1 MDCSNLLEVPYEF
14 AEKIISVVLGIC
26 LLLSMTACG
35 AAGNTQNQSTE
46 PSHAPEPEAEQTE
59 TAATEAKKPIL
70 LVVSFGTSY
79 NETRDATIGAIEADL
94 QAAYPEYEVRRAFTS
109 QIIID
114 ILKEREGLEIDNVTE
129 AMERLVAEG
138 VRDVVIQPTHV
149 MPGYEYSDIVEEVS
163 EYTSKFDS
171 LTISRPLLISDED
184 YDAVV
189 ASLVEETAQYNT
201 EGTAIVFMGHG
212 TEHEANA
219 AYERLQKR
227 LNAAGYSNYFVGT
240 VEGTPT
246 VEDVLEGVRASEA
259 QRVVLLPLM
268 IVAGDHANN
277 DMAGD
282 EEDSWKT
289 IFSNAG
295 FEVECVLKGM
305 GEYAG
310 IRELL
315 VSHARAAMEG
325 QKDVILV
332 VSFGT
337 SYYETRKNTIDA
349 IEQDIRAAYPDYE
362 VRRAFTAQTIIN
374 ILEKRDGYNIENVT
388 QALERMV
395 QEGVKNVILQPTH
408 VMTGYEYD
416 DMVAEA
422 SKFEGKFD
430 SLKISRPVLV
440 EDADYEALVSVLAK
454 ETEAYNADGTAVVFM
469 GHGTEHEANATY
481 TKLQAQFHL
490 AGYRNYYI
498 GTVEATP
505 SVEDVLEAVKATDA
519 SKVVLIPLMIVAGD
533 HANNDMAGDEED
545 SWKTIFT
552 QAGYEVECVLR
563 GMGSY
568 PGVRQMILDH
578 LSDTIN

>member
-1 MDCSNLLEVPYEF
+1 MNMLK
-14 AEKIISVVLGIC
+14 KIISVVLGIC

-46 PSHAPEPEAEQTE
+46 PSQAPEPEAEQTE
-59 TAATEAKKPIL
+59 TAATEAKKPVL

-129 AMERLVAEG
+129 AMERLVADG

-149 MPGYEYSDIVEEVS
+149 MPGYEYNDIVDEVS
-163 EYTSKFDS
+163 EYASKFDS
-171 LTISRPLLISDED
+171 LTISNPLLISDED

-315 VSHARAAMEG
+315 VAHARAAMEG

-440 EDADYEALVSVLAK
+440 EDADYEALVSVLAE

>member
-1 MDCSNLLEVPYEF
+1 MNMLKRV
-14 AEKIISVVLGIC
+14 ISVVLGIC

-35 AAGNTQNQSTE
+35 ATGNTQNQSTE
-46 PSHAPEPEAEQTE
+46 PSQAPEPEAEQTE
-59 TAATEAKKPIL
+59 TAATEAKKPVL

-129 AMERLVAEG
+129 AMERLVADG

-171 LTISRPLLISDED
+171 LTISNPLLISDED

-440 EDADYEALVSVLAK
+440 EDADYEALVSVLAE

-481 TKLQAQFHL
+481 TKLQAQFLL

-519 SKVVLIPLMIVAGD
+519 SKVVLLPLMIVAGD

-563 GMGSY
+563 VMGSY
-568 PGVRQMILDH
+568 PGVRQLILDH

>member
-1 MDCSNLLEVPYEF
+1 MNLLK
-14 AEKIISVVLGIC
+14 KIISVVLGIC

-46 PSHAPEPEAEQTE
+46 PSQGPEPEAEQTE
-59 TAATEAKKPIL
+59 TAATEAKKPVL

-129 AMERLVAEG
+129 AMERLVADG

-149 MPGYEYSDIVEEVS
+149 MPGYEYNDIVDEVS
-163 EYTSKFDS
+163 EYASKFDS
-171 LTISRPLLISDED
+171 LTISNPLLISDED

-440 EDADYEALVSVLAK
+440 EDADYETLVSVLAE

-519 SKVVLIPLMIVAGD
+519 SKVVLLPLMIVAGD

>member
-1 MDCSNLLEVPYEF
+1 MNLLK
-14 AEKIISVVLGIC
+14 KIISVVLGIC

-46 PSHAPEPEAEQTE
+46 PSQAPEPEAEQTE
-59 TAATEAKKPIL
+59 TAATEAKKPVL

-129 AMERLVAEG
+129 AMERLVADG

-149 MPGYEYSDIVEEVS
+149 MPGYEYNDIVDEVS
-163 EYTSKFDS
+163 EYASKFDS
-171 LTISRPLLISDED
+171 LTISNPLLISDED

-315 VSHARAAMEG
+315 AAHARAAMEG

-440 EDADYEALVSVLAK
+440 EDADYEALVSVLAE

-481 TKLQAQFHL
+481 TKLQAQFLL

>member
-1 MDCSNLLEVPYEF
+1 MNLLK
-14 AEKIISVVLGIC
+14 KIISVVLGIC

-46 PSHAPEPEAEQTE
+46 PSQGPEPEAEQTE
-59 TAATEAKKPIL
+59 TAATEAKKPVL

-129 AMERLVAEG
+129 AMERLVADG

-149 MPGYEYSDIVEEVS
+149 MPGYEYNDIVDEVS
-163 EYTSKFDS
+163 EYASKFDS
-171 LTISRPLLISDED
+171 LTISNPLLISDED

-440 EDADYEALVSVLAK
+440 EDADYETLVSVLAE

-519 SKVVLIPLMIVAGD
+519 SKVVLLPLMIVAGD

-568 PGVRQMILDH
+568 SGVRQMILDH

>member
-1 MDCSNLLEVPYEF
+1 MNMLKRV
-14 AEKIISVVLGIC
+14 ISVVLGIC

-35 AAGNTQNQSTE
+35 ATGNTQNQSTE
-46 PSHAPEPEAEQTE
+46 PSQAPEPEAEQTE
-59 TAATEAKKPIL
+59 TAATEAKKPVL

-129 AMERLVAEG
+129 AMERLVADG

-171 LTISRPLLISDED
+171 LTISNPLLISDED

-374 ILEKRDGYNIENVT
+374 ILEKRDGYSIENVT

-440 EDADYEALVSVLAK
+440 EDADYEALVSVLAE

-519 SKVVLIPLMIVAGD
+519 SKVVLLPLMIVAGD

-568 PGVRQMILDH
+568 SGVRQMILDH

>member
-1 MDCSNLLEVPYEF
+1 MNLLK
-14 AEKIISVVLGIC
+14 KIISVVLGIC

-46 PSHAPEPEAEQTE
+46 PSQGPEPEAEQTE
-59 TAATEAKKPIL
+59 TAATEAKKPVL

-129 AMERLVAEG
+129 AMERLVADG

-171 LTISRPLLISDED
+171 LTISNPLLISDED

-246 VEDVLEGVRASEA
+246 VEDVLEGVRASEV

-440 EDADYEALVSVLAK
+440 EDADYEALVSVLAE

-545 SWKTIFT
+545 SWKTVFT
-552 QAGYEVECVLR
+552 EAGFEVECVLR

>member
-1 MDCSNLLEVPYEF
+1 MNMLKRV
-14 AEKIISVVLGIC
+14 ISVVLGIC

-35 AAGNTQNQSTE
+35 ATGNTQNQSTE
-46 PSHAPEPEAEQTE
+46 PSQAPEPEAEQTE
-59 TAATEAKKPIL
+59 TAATEAKKPVL

-129 AMERLVAEG
+129 AMERLVADG

-149 MPGYEYSDIVEEVS
+149 MPGYEYNDIVDEVS
-163 EYTSKFDS
+163 EYASKFDS
-171 LTISRPLLISDED
+171 LTISNPLLISDED

-315 VSHARAAMEG
+315 AAHARAAMEG

-440 EDADYEALVSVLAK
+440 EDADYEALVSVLAE

-481 TKLQAQFHL
+481 TKLQAQFLL

-519 SKVVLIPLMIVAGD
+519 SKVVLLPLMIVAGD

-568 PGVRQMILDH
+568 SGVRQMILDH

>member
-1 MDCSNLLEVPYEF
+1 MNLLK
-14 AEKIISVVLGIC
+14 KIISVVLGIC

-35 AAGNTQNQSTE
+35 AAGNTKNQSTE
-46 PSHAPEPEAEQTE
+46 PSQGPEPEAEQTE
-59 TAATEAKKPIL
+59 TAATEAKKPVL

-129 AMERLVAEG
+129 AMERLVADG

-171 LTISRPLLISDED
+171 LTISKPLLISDED

-315 VSHARAAMEG
+315 VAHASAAMEG

-440 EDADYEALVSVLAK
+440 EDADYEALVSVLAE

-578 LSDTIN
+578 LSESIN

>member
-1 MDCSNLLEVPYEF
+1 MNMLK
-14 AEKIISVVLGIC
+14 KIISVVLGIC

-46 PSHAPEPEAEQTE
+46 PSQAPEPEAEQTE
-59 TAATEAKKPIL
+59 TAATEAKKPVL

-129 AMERLVAEG
+129 AMERLVADG

-163 EYTSKFDS
+163 EYTSQFDS
-171 LTISRPLLISDED
+171 LTISNPLLISDED

-440 EDADYEALVSVLAK
+440 EDADYEALVSVLAE

-519 SKVVLIPLMIVAGD
+519 SKLVLIPLMIVAGD

>member
-1 MDCSNLLEVPYEF
+1 
-14 AEKIISVVLGIC
+14 
-26 LLLSMTACG
+26 
-35 AAGNTQNQSTE
+35 
-46 PSHAPEPEAEQTE
+46 
-59 TAATEAKKPIL
+59 
-70 LVVSFGTSY
+70 
-79 NETRDATIGAIEADL
+79 
-94 QAAYPEYEVRRAFTS
+94 
-109 QIIID
+109 
-114 ILKEREGLEIDNVTE
+114 
-129 AMERLVAEG
+129 
-138 VRDVVIQPTHV
+138 
-149 MPGYEYSDIVEEVS
+149 
-163 EYTSKFDS
+163 
-171 LTISRPLLISDED
+171 
-184 YDAVV
+184 
-189 ASLVEETAQYNT
+189 
-201 EGTAIVFMGHG
+201 MGHG

-315 VSHARAAMEG
+315 VAHARAAMEG

-440 EDADYEALVSVLAK
+440 EDADYEALVSVLAE

-481 TKLQAQFHL
+481 TKLQAQFLL

-519 SKVVLIPLMIVAGD
+519 SKVVLLPLMIVAGD

>member
-1 MDCSNLLEVPYEF
+1 MNML
-14 AEKIISVVLGIC
+14 KRIISVVLGIC

-46 PSHAPEPEAEQTE
+46 PSQAPEPEAEQTE
-59 TAATEAKKPIL
+59 TAATEAKKPVL

-129 AMERLVAEG
+129 AMERLVADG

-171 LTISRPLLISDED
+171 LTISNPLLISDED

-246 VEDVLEGVRASEA
+246 VEDVLEGVRASDA

-315 VSHARAAMEG
+315 VAHARAAMEG

-374 ILEKRDGYNIENVT
+374 ILEKRDGYSIENVT

-440 EDADYEALVSVLAK
+440 EDADYEALVSVLAE

-519 SKVVLIPLMIVAGD
+519 SKVVLLPLMIVAGD

-568 PGVRQMILDH
+568 SGVRQMILDH

>member
-1 MDCSNLLEVPYEF
+1 MNMLKRV
-14 AEKIISVVLGIC
+14 ISVVLGIC

-35 AAGNTQNQSTE
+35 ATGNTQNQSTE
-46 PSHAPEPEAEQTE
+46 PSQAPEPEAEQTE
-59 TAATEAKKPIL
+59 TAATEAKKPVL

-129 AMERLVAEG
+129 AMERLVADG

-171 LTISRPLLISDED
+171 LTISNPLLISDED

-246 VEDVLEGVRASEA
+246 VEDVLEGVRASDA

-315 VSHARAAMEG
+315 VAHARAAMEG

-374 ILEKRDGYNIENVT
+374 ILEKRDGYSIENVT

-440 EDADYEALVSVLAK
+440 EDADYEALVSVLAE

-519 SKVVLIPLMIVAGD
+519 SKVVLLPLMIVAGD

-568 PGVRQMILDH
+568 SGVRQMILDH

>member
-1 MDCSNLLEVPYEF
+1 MNLLK
-14 AEKIISVVLGIC
+14 KIISVVLGIC

-46 PSHAPEPEAEQTE
+46 PSQGPEPEAEQTE
-59 TAATEAKKPIL
+59 TAATEAKKPVL

-129 AMERLVAEG
+129 AMERLVADG

-149 MPGYEYSDIVEEVS
+149 MPGYEYNDIVDEVS
-163 EYTSKFDS
+163 EYASKFDS
-171 LTISRPLLISDED
+171 LTISNPLLISDED

-315 VSHARAAMEG
+315 AAHARAAMEG

-440 EDADYEALVSVLAK
+440 EDADYKALVSVLAE

-519 SKVVLIPLMIVAGD
+519 SKVVLLPLMIVAGD

>member
-1 MDCSNLLEVPYEF
+1 MNLLK
-14 AEKIISVVLGIC
+14 KIISVVLGIC

-46 PSHAPEPEAEQTE
+46 PSQAPEPEAEQTE
-59 TAATEAKKPIL
+59 TAATEAKKPVL

-129 AMERLVAEG
+129 AMERLVADG

-149 MPGYEYSDIVEEVS
+149 MPGYEYNDIVDEVS
-163 EYTSKFDS
+163 EYASKFDS
-171 LTISRPLLISDED
+171 LTISNPLLISDED

-315 VSHARAAMEG
+315 AAHARAAMEG

-440 EDADYEALVSVLAK
+440 EDADYETLVSVLAE

-519 SKVVLIPLMIVAGD
+519 SKVVLLPLMIVAGD

>member
-1 MDCSNLLEVPYEF
+1 MNML
-14 AEKIISVVLGIC
+14 KRIISVVLGIC

-46 PSHAPEPEAEQTE
+46 PSQAPEPEAEQTE
-59 TAATEAKKPIL
+59 TAATEAKKPVL

-129 AMERLVAEG
+129 AMERLVADG

-149 MPGYEYSDIVEEVS
+149 MPGYEYNDIVDEVS
-163 EYTSKFDS
+163 EYASKFDS
-171 LTISRPLLISDED
+171 LTISNPLLISDED

-315 VSHARAAMEG
+315 VAHARAAMEG

-349 IEQDIRAAYPDYE
+349 IEQDIRVAYPDYE

-440 EDADYEALVSVLAK
+440 EDADYETLVSVLAE

>member
-1 MDCSNLLEVPYEF
+1 MNML
-14 AEKIISVVLGIC
+14 KRIISVVLGIC

-46 PSHAPEPEAEQTE
+46 PSQAPEPEAEQTE
-59 TAATEAKKPIL
+59 TAATEAKKPVL

-129 AMERLVAEG
+129 AMERLVADG

-171 LTISRPLLISDED
+171 LTISNPLLISDED

-315 VSHARAAMEG
+315 VAHARAAMEG

-374 ILEKRDGYNIENVT
+374 ILEKRDGYSIENVT

-440 EDADYEALVSVLAK
+440 EDADYEALVSVLAE

-519 SKVVLIPLMIVAGD
+519 SKVVLLPLMIVAGD

-568 PGVRQMILDH
+568 SGVRQMILDH

>member
-1 MDCSNLLEVPYEF
+1 MNML
-14 AEKIISVVLGIC
+14 KRIISVVLGIC

-46 PSHAPEPEAEQTE
+46 PSQGPEPEAEQTE
-59 TAATEAKKPIL
+59 TAATEAKKPVL

-129 AMERLVAEG
+129 AMERLVADG

-149 MPGYEYSDIVEEVS
+149 MPGYEYNDIVDEVS
-163 EYTSKFDS
+163 EYASKFDS
-171 LTISRPLLISDED
+171 LTISNPLLISDED

-315 VSHARAAMEG
+315 VAHARAAMEG

-440 EDADYEALVSVLAK
+440 EDADYETLVSVLAE

>member
-1 MDCSNLLEVPYEF
+1 MNMLKRV
-14 AEKIISVVLGIC
+14 ISVVLGIC

-35 AAGNTQNQSTE
+35 ATGNTQNQSTE
-46 PSHAPEPEAEQTE
+46 PSQAPEPEAEQTE
-59 TAATEAKKPIL
+59 TAATEAKKPVL

-129 AMERLVAEG
+129 AMERLVADG

-149 MPGYEYSDIVEEVS
+149 MPGYEYNDIVDEVS
-163 EYTSKFDS
+163 EYASKFDS
-171 LTISRPLLISDED
+171 LTISNPLLISDED

-315 VSHARAAMEG
+315 AAHARAAMEG

-440 EDADYEALVSVLAK
+440 EDADYEALVSVLAE

-481 TKLQAQFHL
+481 TKLQAQFLL

-568 PGVRQMILDH
+568 SGVRQMILDH

>member
-1 MDCSNLLEVPYEF
+1 MNMLK
-14 AEKIISVVLGIC
+14 KIISVVLGIC

-46 PSHAPEPEAEQTE
+46 PSQAPEPEAEQTE
-59 TAATEAKKPIL
+59 TAATEAKKPVL

-129 AMERLVAEG
+129 AMERLVADG

-171 LTISRPLLISDED
+171 LTISKPLLISDED

-315 VSHARAAMEG
+315 VAHARAAMEG

-440 EDADYEALVSVLAK
+440 EDADYEALVSVLAE

>member
-1 MDCSNLLEVPYEF
+1 MNLLK
-14 AEKIISVVLGIC
+14 KIISVVLGIC

-46 PSHAPEPEAEQTE
+46 PSQGPEPEAEQTE
-59 TAATEAKKPIL
+59 TAATEAKKPVL

-129 AMERLVAEG
+129 AMERLVADG

-149 MPGYEYSDIVEEVS
+149 MPGYEYNDIVDEVS
-163 EYTSKFDS
+163 EYASKFDS
-171 LTISRPLLISDED
+171 LTISNPLLISDED

-440 EDADYEALVSVLAK
+440 EDADYEALVSVLAE